1 MGPEDT
7 QEVFMEKSGHK
18 HSFSGKKKKQT
29 WHDLLK
35 WWMYWSYQPE
45 RPT

>member
-18 HSFSGKKKKQT
+18 HSFSGKKKKKKHGMT
-29 WHDLLK
+29 
-35 WWMYWSYQPE
+35 S
-45 RPT
+45 